1 MKITLPLPGRACQA
15 EAMMPGLD
23 QDALVSIA
31 LALALGLLVGVERG
45 WTQREQAAGTRFAG
59 IRTYGLLGLAGGL
72 GGALQAAYPALSAIL
87 LAATAALVVLGYWRS
102 TRGQAAT
109 PPSISGTASLVGL
122 LTLACGFVAG
132 AGGHAL
138 ASAATGVMVLVLA
151 MRHQLHDWIR
161 SLDERE
167 VLAIAHFAL
176 IALVILPLLPNKPMG
191 PLDAWHPRQI
201 WLVVV
206 MVCGFS
212 FLGYIAA
219 RRLGASKGTMAT
231 AAAGSMVSSTAV
243 TASLAG
249 RLRDGSGDPVMLN
262 SAIALAS
269 AVMFLR
275 VIVLVGALAPF
286 ALTMLLTW
294 AMPAMAASLLGAWL
308 IGPQLDHQDSAAEK
322 TLALRNPFA
331 LGPALILAALV
342 MVLSL
347 AARWVLARYGD
358 AGLATML
365 ALSGMVDVDS
375 AIITM
380 GNLPRGTLDPQ
391 LAALIVMPPVL
402 LNTLFKA
409 GTAVGL
415 AGWRKAWR
423 GATVLTASAVVSL
436 AALPWLLP
444 AV

>member
-1 MKITLPLPGRACQA
+1 ML
-15 EAMMPGLD
+15 PGLD
-23 QDALVSIA
+23 QDALTAIA
-31 LALALGLLVGVERG
+31 LALALGLLVGIERG
-45 WTQREQAAGTRFAG
+45 WTQRDQAAGSRFAG

-72 GGALQAAYPALSAIL
+72 GGALQAAFPVLSGVL
-87 LAATAALVVLGYWRS
+87 LAATAVLVVMGYWRS
-102 TRGQAAT
+102 TRAPAPPA

-176 IALVILPLLPNKPMG
+176 ISLVILPLLPDTPMG
-191 PLDAWHPRQI
+191 PLDAWRPRQI
-201 WLVVV
+201 WLIVV

-219 RRLGASKGTMAT
+219 HRLGASKGTLAT

-243 TASLAG
+243 TAALAG
-249 RLRDGSGDPVMLN
+249 RMRDNPAQLALLN
-262 SAIALAS
+262 RGIALAS

-294 AMPAMAASLLGAWL
+294 TVPAMLVSLAGAWL
-308 IGPQLDHQDSAAEK
+308 VGRDGPADNNAPDPALP
-322 TLALRNPFA
+322 LRNPFA

-342 MVLSL
+342 MVLSV

-358 AGLATML
+358 AGLATVL
-365 ALSGMVDVDS
+365 ALSGMLDVDS

-380 GNLPRGTLDPQ
+380 GNLPKGTLDPQ
-391 LAALIVMPPVL
+391 LAALVLMPPVL
-402 LNTLFKA
+402 LNTLVKA
-409 GTAVGL
+409 GAAIGL
-415 AGWRKAWR
+415 AGWAQAWR
-423 GATVLTASAVVSL
+423 GAAVLAASTL
-436 AALPWLLP
+436 AALMVLPWLWS
-444 AV
+444 

>member
-1 MKITLPLPGRACQA
+1 
-15 EAMMPGLD
+15 MMAGMDLG
-23 QDALVSIA
+23 AVVSVA
-31 LALALGLLVGVERG
+31 LALALGLLVGIERG

-59 IRTYGLLGLAGGL
+59 IRTYALLGLAGGL
-72 GGALQAAYPALSAIL
+72 GGALQAAFPILSGVL
-87 LAATAALVVLGYWRS
+87 LAGTAVLVVMGYWRT
-102 TRGQAAT
+102 TRAEQAGT
-109 PPSISGTASLVGL
+109 PMSISGTASLVGL

-161 SLDERE
+161 RLDEHE

-176 IALVILPLLPNKPMG
+176 ISLVVLPLLPDTPMG

-219 RRLGASKGTMAT
+219 HRFGPSKGTLAT

-243 TASLAG
+243 TAALAG
-249 RLRDGSGDPVMLN
+249 RLRDGSGDPAMLN

-275 VIVLVGALAPF
+275 VMVLVAALAPF
-286 ALTMLLTW
+286 ALASLLTW
-294 AMPAMAASLLGAWL
+294 AIPAMIVSLVGAWL
-308 IGPQLDHQDSAAEK
+308 IGRATAGEGPAGEQ
-322 TLALRNPFA
+322 ALPVRNPFA
-331 LGPALILAALV
+331 LAPALILAALV
-342 MVLSL
+342 MVLSV

-358 AGLATML
+358 AGLASVL
-365 ALSGMVDVDS
+365 ALSGMLDVDS

-380 GNLPRGTLDPQ
+380 GNLPGGTVDPR
-391 LAALIVMPPVL
+391 LAALILMPPVL
-402 LNTLFKA
+402 LNTLIKA
-409 GTAVGL
+409 GAAITM
-415 AGWRKAWR
+415 AGWPQAWR
-423 GATVLTASAVVSL
+423 GAAVLAASAL
-436 AALPWLLP
+436 IALGALPFLLP
-444 AV
+444 ALQ

>member
-1 MKITLPLPGRACQA
+1 ML
-15 EAMMPGLD
+15 PGLD
-23 QDALVSIA
+23 QDTLISVA

-72 GGALQAAYPALSAIL
+72 GGGLQAAYPALSAVL
-87 LAATAALVVLGYWRS
+87 LTATAVLVVMGYWRS
-102 TRGQAAT
+102 TRSQPAT
-109 PPSISGTASLVGL
+109 APSISGTASLVGL

-161 SLDERE
+161 NLEERE

-176 IALVILPLLPNKPMG
+176 ISLVILPLLPDTPMG
-191 PLDAWHPRQI
+191 PLEAWRPRQI

-219 RRLGASKGTMAT
+219 HRLGASKGTMAT

-243 TASLAG
+243 TAALAG
-249 RLRDGSGDPVMLN
+249 RLRDGSGDAAMLN

-275 VIVLVGALAPF
+275 VMALVGVLAPF
-286 ALTMLLTW
+286 ALATLLTW
-294 AMPAMAASLLGAWL
+294 TVPAMCVSLVGAWFV
-308 IGPQLDHQDSAAEK
+308 GRDQAGAGTAADAA
-322 TLALRNPFA
+322 LPLRNPFA

-342 MVLSL
+342 MVLSV
-347 AARWVLARYGD
+347 AARWVLMHYGD
-358 AGLATML
+358 AGLATVL
-365 ALSGMVDVDS
+365 ALSGMLDVDS

-380 GNLPRGTLDPQ
+380 GNLPRGTVDPR
-391 LAALIVMPPVL
+391 LAALILMPPVL
-402 LNTLFKA
+402 LNTLIKA
-409 GTAVGL
+409 GAAIGL
-415 AGWRKAWR
+415 AGWKKAWPSAAVL
-423 GATVLTASAVVSL
+423 GASTAVAL
-436 AALPWLLP
+436 GALPFLLP
-444 AV
+444 AVQ

>member
-1 MKITLPLPGRACQA
+1 ML
-15 EAMMPGLD
+15 PGLD
-23 QDALVSIA
+23 QDALTSIA

-45 WTQREQAAGTRFAG
+45 WTQRDQAPGTRFAG

-72 GGALQAAYPALSAIL
+72 GGGLQAAYPILSGVL
-87 LAATAALVVLGYWRS
+87 LAATAVLVVMGYWRS
-102 TRGQAAT
+102 TRGAAAT

-151 MRHQLHDWIR
+151 MRHQLHEWV
-161 SLDERE
+161 SHLDERE

-176 IALVILPLLPNKPMG
+176 ISLVVLPLLPDTPMG
-191 PLDAWHPRQI
+191 PLDAWRPRQI

-219 RRLGASKGTMAT
+219 HRLGPSRGTLAT

-249 RLRDGSGDPVMLN
+249 RLKDGSGDAATLN
-262 SAIALAS
+262 AGIALAS
-269 AVMFLR
+269 AVMFVR
-275 VIVLVGALAPF
+275 VMVLVGALAPF
-286 ALTMLLTW
+286 ALTALLTW
-294 AMPAMAASLLGAWL
+294 AIPGLAISLTGAWL
-308 IGPQLDHQDSAAEK
+308 IGRRRENPAAGSEAA
-322 TLALRNPFA
+322 LPLRNPFA
-331 LGPALILAALV
+331 LGPALLLAALV
-342 MVLSL
+342 MVLSV

-358 AGLATML
+358 AGLATVL
-365 ALSGMVDVDS
+365 ALSGMLDVDS

-380 GNLPRGTLDPQ
+380 GNLPAGTVDPR
-391 LAALIVMPPVL
+391 LAALILMPPVL
-402 LNTLFKA
+402 LNTLIKA
-409 GTAVGL
+409 GAAIGL
-415 AGWRKAWR
+415 AGWAKAWR
-423 GATVLTASAVVSL
+423 GAAVLGGSTV
-436 AALPWLLP
+436 AALVALP
-444 AV
+444 FLWPAL